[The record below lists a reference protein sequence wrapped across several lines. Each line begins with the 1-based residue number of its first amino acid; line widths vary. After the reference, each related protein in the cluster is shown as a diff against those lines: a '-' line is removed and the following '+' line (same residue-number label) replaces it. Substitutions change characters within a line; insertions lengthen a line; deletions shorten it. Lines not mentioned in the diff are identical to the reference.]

1 MNFSSADPLTM
12 VYHELRGPL
21 GLMATAARSAA
32 EDCADDALRARC
44 EVIVRA
50 AERMLRTAGRVL
62 DLAHAAE
69 LQASELF
76 DPAEVVRS
84 TINDLTQMSAPVAL
98 TELSTTPGCISEGD
112 AAQLEALVQSL
123 ITNASDHAEP
133 GTSINVII
141 SERLGRLRVEFVNQR
156 ASVRQHKGLGLGLPI
171 CEKLASRLGAELAC
185 EPHGDHFR
193 STLMLPLT
201 RDRANVAS

>member
-1 MNFSSADPLTM
+1 M

-32 EDCADDALRARC
+32 EDCTDDALRARC

-69 LQASELF
+69 SPASELF
-76 DPAEVVRS
+76 DPAEVVRA
-84 TINDLTQMSAPVAL
+84 TINDLSQMSVPVVL
-98 TELSTTPGCISEGD
+98 TELTTTLGCLSEGN
-112 AAQLEALVQSL
+112 ASELEALVQSL

-133 GTSINVII
+133 GTSINVVI
-141 SERLGRLRVEFVNQR
+141 SERSGRLRVEFVNQR
-156 ASVRQHKGLGLGLPI
+156 ASVRRHKGLGLGLPI
-171 CEKLASRLGAELAC
+171 CENLASKLGAELAC
-185 EPHGDHFR
+185 EPNGDHFW
-193 STLMLPLT
+193 TILMLPLA
-201 RDRANVAS
+201 RERASLAS

>member
-141 SERLGRLRVEFVNQR
+141 SERLGRLRVEFVQIRLRPLSLGYVADVALDHLRVVNVVDVADELR
-156 ASVRQHKGLGLGLPI
+156 GKHPSIACLKRQVLVADI
-171 CEKLASRLGAELAC
+171 AC
-185 EPHGDHFR
+185 C
-193 STLMLPLT
+193 L
-201 RDRANVAS
+201 